1 VGWGWGHRGEILHNG
16 MGGVWG
22 ERGDRWG
29 DLYGVELPVVRG
41 GRGTCE
47 GVVSGGFRG
56 TGGSIK
62 RVTPPLYGGAVGK
75 AGGPNAS
82 NGTRRGGDEDKRLLA
97 SDIGVAP
104 REGSDS
110 ERLTII
116 GVTLVSAH
124 WGVDNQWLE
133 VKEGE
138 GQRGGGGVSTGA
150 GPGG

>member
-1 VGWGWGHRGEILHNG
+1 
-16 MGGVWG
+16 
-22 ERGDRWG
+22 
-29 DLYGVELPVVRG
+29 
-41 GRGTCE
+41 
-47 GVVSGGFRG
+47 VSGGFRG

-150 GPGG
+150 GPGIER